1 MATWRD
7 GDDPRCP
14 ECGEPI
20 GATATYCMHCSA
32 ELPMDDSADVSD
44 ADDVSYGSGPTTDVS
59 GGTSDT
65 GEGGIL
71 DTLRSLVTFNKTSS
85 PSSADVDETVGQI
98 GPTADESDRAPGT
111 SDTGDTGE
119 STPAEPGGR
128 PSGAT
133 AGSTGV
139 ENRSASLALRA
150 PTAFVVSLPIAF
162 ALIFFVLPSIGQL
175 SGTLAG
181 LVWLAAWMGSI
192 GYLVR
197 KPLPS
202 DIIGDAFFVYA
213 GILLAV
219 PFLVGASL
227 LSSMLLQPGSTDTSL
242 SDIVVLVVAM
252 EFTIAFPAAFLA
264 VIGAIGNWWAEKQLS
279 SE

>member
-7 GDDPRCP
+7 ADDPRCP

-44 ADDVSYGSGPTTDVS
+44 ADDVSYGSGTGPSVGSGSTDS
-59 GGTSDT
+59 GA
-65 GEGGIL
+65 GGIL
-71 DTLRSLVTFNKTSS
+71 ATLRSLVTFNRTQR
-85 PSSADVDETVGQI
+85 PTSADVDEEVRTV
-98 GPTADESDRAPGT
+98 EPGT
-111 SDTGDTGE
+111 EESAQAAGAATTGE
-119 STPAEPGGR
+119 AAGVASGGR
-128 PSGAT
+128 AAAQ
-133 AGSTGV
+133 AGD
-139 ENRSASLALRA
+139 RSASLALRG

-162 ALIFFVLPSIGQL
+162 ALLFIVLPSVGQL
-175 SGTLAG
+175 SDSLAG
-181 LVWLAAWMGSI
+181 LVWLTAWVGSI

-219 PFLVGASL
+219 PLLIGASL
-227 LSSMLLQPGSTDTSL
+227 LSTMVLQPGSTDNTL
-242 SDIVVLVVAM
+242 GDVVLMVVIM
-252 EFTIAFPAAFLA
+252 EFTFAFPAAFLA
-264 VIGAIGNWWAEKQLS
+264 LIGAVGNWWAEKQLS
-279 SE
+279 SG